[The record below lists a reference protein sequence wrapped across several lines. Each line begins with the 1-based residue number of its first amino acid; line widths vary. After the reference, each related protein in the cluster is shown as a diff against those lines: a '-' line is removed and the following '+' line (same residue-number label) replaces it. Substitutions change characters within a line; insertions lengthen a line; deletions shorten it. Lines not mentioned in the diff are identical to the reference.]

1 MVATGEKLERCTG
14 RLLLEF
20 SLVRMGPVLN
30 GVVVFKMRM
39 EVLAYKELSAGA
51 TEGKTRAWTMQAR
64 AIKLRT

>member
-1 MVATGEKLERCTG
+1 MVAAGEKLGRCTG
-14 RLLLEF
+14 RLLSEF
-20 SLVRMGPVLN
+20 SLGPVLN